1 MEKWYQTPVHVLK
14 LSIKF
19 DMGSTNFHQAPF
31 RMLQCLLEELFFVSF
46 LSSLGN
52 CYRILSAS
60 LTGIVLLSER
70 IWIRTSK
77 YDGKNSTSV
86 NPFF

>member
-31 RMLQCLLEELFFVSF
+31 RMLQCLLEELFFMC
-46 LSSLGN
+46 LSSHLWVTAIEF
-52 CYRILSAS
+52 YQLH
-60 LTGIVLLSER
+60 
-70 IWIRTSK
+70 
-77 YDGKNSTSV
+77 
-86 NPFF
+86 